1 LKPETIEN
9 RWDIL
14 YKEYPEVYDEF
25 ASVPYKPD
33 WVAFLGRILKI
44 DWSGKTVVDVGSG
57 SGLSTFDLAPHVKSV
72 IGVEPNDAMREL
84 AVKNA
89 GKRKVKNVRFVKGW
103 AKRIPLKADSA
114 DVVVAFTASLD
125 YEESARI
132 VREGGFI
139 ISIDVAPKWYG
150 GELAP
155 IILGKKRVPEGQP
168 SADDRVH
175 RKYSELNF
183 KYKDF
188 FQTQE
193 YGSLQKIISTY
204 GFIFGKKAIDY
215 LKKHNKTSIKWKW
228 RIHYKKV

>member
-1 LKPETIEN
+1 MKPETIEN

-33 WVAFLGRILKI
+33 WVVFLGDMLKM

-57 SGLSTFDLAPHVKSV
+57 SGLSTFDLAAHAKFV
-72 IGVEPNDAMREL
+72 IGVEPDDVMREL
-84 AVKNA
+84 AIKNA
-89 GKRKVKNVRFVKGW
+89 GKRNIKNVEFVKGW
-103 AKRIPLKADSA
+103 AQEIPLKANSVD
-114 DVVVAFTASLD
+114 DVLAFTAPLD
-125 YEESARI
+125 YRESTRI
-132 VREGGFI
+132 VKEGGFL

-155 IILGKKRVPEGQP
+155 IICGKKRVTEEDTEGK
-168 SADDRVH
+168 VH
-175 RKYSELNF
+175 KKYSELNF

-188 FQTQE
+188 YQIQE
-193 YGSLQKIISTY
+193 YGSLEKIIKTY